1 MKQNG
6 KSISEMQA
14 LQLILIALKIMG
26 YIKGGWMLVLLP
38 TWISLF
44 CMTIINFIK
53 IRKGKKDYDD

>member
-6 KSISEMQA
+6 KNISEMQA

-44 CMTIINFIK
+44 CLTTASIIK
-53 IRKGKKDYDD
+53 VWKGMKNHDN